1 MPNLQLRRDLNLDH
15 RDKTRLLWPPCKV
28 QFCKTTLSKYWRS
41 NRKQRFLRKM
51 TKNRELFFPGNRQ
64 LKKNRMVRLSGT
76 DCSILLASN
85 ARRGPNKLFF
95 LSRKKIVLLQNLGPA
110 NFFRQTFFQEK
121 KTCYFSSHSW
131 SFLLTLLYL
140 SKALKVG
147 CRQHTQSFW
156 SMSASAK
163 LQSLVLTRNSHN
175 EAAKADCFAKKKTFW
190 TQNCFSKQIG
200 NLSSKIL

>member
-1 MPNLQLRRDLNLDH
+1 MNLDH
-15 RDKTRLLWPPCKV
+15 RDKTRLLRPPCKV
-28 QFCKTTLSKYWRS
+28 QFCKTTVSKYWRS

-51 TKNRELFFPGNRQ
+51 TKNREFFFPGNRQ

-121 KTCYFSSHSW
+121 KNLLFFFSLLIFLAHSPLFVKGLEGRL
-131 SFLLTLLYL
+131 SPTNTILLKHVSL
-140 SKALKVG
+140 S
-147 CRQHTQSFW
+147 
-156 SMSASAK
+156 
-163 LQSLVLTRNSHN
+163 
-175 EAAKADCFAKKKTFW
+175 
-190 TQNCFSKQIG
+190 
-200 NLSSKIL
+200 